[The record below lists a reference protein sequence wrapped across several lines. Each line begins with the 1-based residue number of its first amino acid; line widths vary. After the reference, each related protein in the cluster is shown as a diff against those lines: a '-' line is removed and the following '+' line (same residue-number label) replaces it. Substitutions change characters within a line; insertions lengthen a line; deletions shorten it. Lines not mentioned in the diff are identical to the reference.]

1 MPSRR
6 LTRQW
11 ALWRMGGVTRM
22 PSYEFQC
29 KKCNK
34 PFSVTLT
41 IKEREAG
48 RIACPTCGSKDAEPL
63 LGSFFAKTS
72 KKS

>member
-34 PFSVTLT
+34 SFSVTLT

-63 LGSFFAKTS
+63 LGPFFAKTS